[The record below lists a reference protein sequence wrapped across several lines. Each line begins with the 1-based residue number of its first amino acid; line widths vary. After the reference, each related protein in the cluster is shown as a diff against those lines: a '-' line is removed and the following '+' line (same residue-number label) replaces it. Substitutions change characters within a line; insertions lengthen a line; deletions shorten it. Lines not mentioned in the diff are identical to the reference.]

1 MEDTYCPP
9 ALRSAPQ
16 HLRQAAGCLAALSSS
31 GDWHNDGSTHEC
43 AVSQRAVADLLMLRQ
58 RCERHIERLH
68 EQLAEASREEKVALL
83 EELSAKRAEL
93 QALRDQLV
101 PDTTG
106 DILSGFVN
114 VFMCER
120 ESAGFQ
126 ELVSW
131 LGMAPE
137 AAPQT
142 LHCAQTVHGTWRIL
156 DDPNGVEVQAR
167 PPGFTTCV
175 PMSLCALAERG
186 LHPVKSH
193 RIISSR
199 YLVDFRDVATLE
211 HAQNELNHAMH
222 LFRTLKEEGWQ
233 VDTAAYLPDEQ
244 QLSLVKS
251 LAPLKTLQDE
261 AAAEAHQINAGVM
274 WPLGD
279 PQRGHLPAGGAAP
292 ARGRRSVSQ
301 RASDGG
307 DTCAG
312 APTSSNRSAQPLRR
326 AARTHRRRGPQGSST

>member
-1 MEDTYCPP
+1 
-9 ALRSAPQ
+9 
-16 HLRQAAGCLAALSSS
+16 
-31 GDWHNDGSTHEC
+31 
-43 AVSQRAVADLLMLRQ
+43 MLRQ
-58 RCERHIERLH
+58 RCERHIERLY
-68 EQLAEASREEKVALL
+68 EQLGEASRDEKVALL
-83 EELSAKRAEL
+83 EELSAKRLEL
-93 QALRDQLV
+93 QSLRDQLV

-114 VFMCER
+114 VFVMHKD
-120 ESAGFQ
+120 SAGFQ

-137 AAPQT
+137 ASPQT

-156 DDPNGVEVQAR
+156 DDANGAEVQSR
-167 PPGFTTCV
+167 PPGFTSCV

-186 LHPVKSH
+186 LHPVKSF
-193 RIISSR
+193 RIISGR

-244 QLSLVKS
+244 QLSLVKA

-279 PQRGHLPAGGAAP
+279 PRRGHLPA
-292 ARGRRSVSQ
+292 RGRWSVSQ
-301 RASDGG
+301 RSSSDGG
-307 DTCAG
+307 DTCG